1 MRYFTNINNIKCLEW
16 GLNANQGALFD
27 LLNQASSWAETH
39 IIDNEVFY
47 HVSRNLVLRELPL
60 FYTKDDTVYRT
71 LKDLRDKEL
80 IEYKKVGKK
89 DVIRLTEKGKE
100 WNMKLGFESDL
111 EPKFGN
117 ESEKT
122 RNEIRKNS
130 DLNPTNNNINN
141 NNIKEKSS
149 SKKEKQD
156 DYRRHSQNENIQ
168 TKEVEQAWKE
178 CGLAEYKYAPVENI
192 NIAIK
197 TFGLVEVIKAIQ
209 RISKSSLM
217 KTKTNIDSFF
227 NKNNDF
233 DQIRKTHNATYDDR
247 KKEEKKTDEE
257 FRELFGDPSKI
268 VNFWKDE
275 VL

>member
-1 MRYFTNINNIKCLEW
+1 MKGSFNMRYFTNINNVKCLEW

-27 LLNQASSWAETH
+27 LLNQASSWADTY

-47 HVSRNLVLRELPL
+47 HVSRNLVLEELPL
-60 FYTKDDTVYRT
+60 FFTKSDTVYRNFI
-71 LKDLRDKEL
+71 DLQEKGL

-89 DVIRLTEKGKE
+89 DVIKLTEKGKC
-100 WNMKLGFESDL
+100 WNAKLGNESEKNAKL
-111 EPKFGN
+111 GN
-117 ESEKT
+117 KSEKT

-130 DLNPTNNNINN
+130 DSNPTNNNINN
-141 NNIKEKSS
+141 NNIKDNSS
-149 SKKEKQD
+149 SKEKPN
-156 DYRRHSQNENIQ
+156 DYRRHSQNENIR

-178 CGLAEYKYAPVENI
+178 CGLAEYKYTPVENM

-197 TFGLVEVIKAIQ
+197 TFGLVEVVKAIQ

-233 DQIRKTHNATYDDR
+233 EQIRKTLNSSYDDR
-247 KKEEKKTDEE
+247 EKKTETITATGNINMRY
-257 FRELFGDPSKI
+257 FQ
-268 VNFWKDE
+268 
-275 VL
+275 